1 MRNWETKFSD
11 TLGMIYNNFCHNLNF
26 KSNSK
31 LKNWSSD
38 DVMVIS
44 NNETNVILDFEK
56 GFYNRWISGFYQL
69 SHFGFN
75 YILDSYLFSEVPK
88 EVQFWLGARE
98 KNWVPDNILNYNA
111 TYYEML
117 ELNSMMKLMQSVF
130 LLLLMLFL

>member
-1 MRNWETKFSD
+1 MNLKNNGIKKFYNMTMPFFIKKIYFKPLANIFEIYYFSIEKIHGSQNKIFLSRPPMQNWEPKFSD

-56 GFYNRWISGFYQL
+56 GFYNHWISGFYQL
-69 SHFGFN
+69 RE
-75 YILDSYLFSEVPK
+75 SE
-88 EVQFWLGARE
+88 
-98 KNWVPDNILNYNA
+98 I
-111 TYYEML
+111 
-117 ELNSMMKLMQSVF
+117 
-130 LLLLMLFL
+130 